1 MFKFINFKKL
11 TANSLIGLLLAVG
24 LIVESSNKSA
34 VATTGCALPETS
46 DINSGDFPQGATSYG
61 DEIVSFTEGTG
72 NSNYTNS
79 IYKNPQTALGEP
91 SLWDGGG
98 VASGWTND
106 KGVALGQGGE
116 IVIKFTDNYLTVSG
130 DECAD
135 LWIFEIGGAV
145 EATTV
150 EVSKDGVNWENLGQ
164 VEGATSGIDLDA
176 LGYDS
181 TDLFSYV
188 RLTDDPNIT
197 NGLGRKS
204 GADIDAVGAISSI
217 NTTAVPYAVND
228 STTTDKDTATTT
240 LNVLSNDVA
249 STVLTVSKVE
259 GYATNVGQEI
269 TLNSGALVTLNSN
282 GSLTYNPNG
291 QFENLN
297 DGDSTTDT
305 FTYSIVG
312 YDNQPSTATVTIN
325 IQGISTNYCST
336 SDSTSSYDSIDVSI
350 ENPGVQREQLSE
362 PLFEINFND
371 VSGTDGFTKTNG
383 SVTYT
388 YEGSLNVRDANQWG
402 GANGTKYITNHGTQ
416 SNCYR
421 VTVNQDQQFFGFWW
435 SAGDS
440 YNKLTFKNNGTE
452 VATFLT
458 SDLKSF
464 IDGSNV
470 NNTSEYYG
478 NPNNTSENPGEPYAF
493 VNIFFDV
500 GIAYDEV
507 VFETTHPQG
516 HARFESDNH
525 TFSATEQ
532 LFQGI
537 RISNEPPEAND
548 DYAETEITTEVTID
562 ALANDTDDPD
572 LELNRDTFI
581 TEELSITAIDG
592 LDVEVGTDISVA
604 GGTATIDEN
613 GMMVYTAGNIT
624 GTYTLEYTLSDKYGE
639 TDTAT
644 VTIEV
649 TPFID

>member
-1 MFKFINFKKL
+1 MNVKPYTIYGGAYRSKFI
-11 TANSLIGLLLAVG
+11 
-24 LIVESSNKSA
+24 
-34 VATTGCALPETS
+34 
-46 DINSGDFPQGATSYG
+46 
-61 DEIVSFTEGTG
+61 
-72 NSNYTNS
+72 
-79 IYKNPQTALGEP
+79 
-91 SLWDGGG
+91 
-98 VASGWTND
+98 
-106 KGVALGQGGE
+106 
-116 IVIKFTDNYLTVSG
+116 
-130 DECAD
+130 
-135 LWIFEIGGAV
+135 
-145 EATTV
+145 
-150 EVSKDGVNWENLGQ
+150 
-164 VEGATSGIDLDA
+164 
-176 LGYDS
+176 
-181 TDLFSYV
+181 
-188 RLTDDPNIT
+188 
-197 NGLGRKS
+197 
-204 GADIDAVGAISSI
+204 
-217 NTTAVPYAVND
+217 
-228 STTTDKDTATTT
+228 
-240 LNVLSNDVA
+240 
-249 STVLTVSKVE
+249 
-259 GYATNVGQEI
+259 
-269 TLNSGALVTLNSN
+269 
-282 GSLTYNPNG
+282 
-291 QFENLN
+291 
-297 DGDSTTDT
+297 
-305 FTYSIVG
+305 
-312 YDNQPSTATVTIN
+312 
-325 IQGISTNYCST
+325 TNY
-336 SDSTSSYDSIDVSI
+336 
-350 ENPGVQREQLSE
+350 EN
-362 PLFEINFND
+362 
-371 VSGTDGFTKTNG
+371 
-383 SVTYT
+383 
-388 YEGSLNVRDANQWG
+388 AN
-402 GANGTKYITNHGTQ
+402 Q

-421 VTVNQDQQFFGFWW
+421 VRVSEPQKFFGFWW